1 MKADLKKI
9 ANHYG
14 FSNQLQ
20 MLVEEMAELTQAI
33 CKYKR
38 FENAKERIGVFE
50 NLVEEVADVQIV
62 LSQIKIL
69 VGEKEV
75 EKKIDEKI
83 KRQLNRISSGEQT

>member
-1 MKADLKKI
+1 MEANLKKI

-38 FENAKERIGVFE
+38 FENAKERVDIFE
-50 NLVEEVADVQIV
+50 NLVEEVADVEIV
-62 LSQIKIL
+62 LSQIKML
-69 VGEKEV
+69 VGEKAVNKKV
-75 EKKIDEKI
+75 EEKI
-83 KRQLNRISSGEQT
+83 ARQLKRIGVE

>member
-1 MKADLKKI
+1 MEVNLKKI

-38 FENAKERIGVFE
+38 FENAKERVDIFE
-50 NLVEEVADVQIV
+50 NLIEEVADVEIV
-62 LSQIKIL
+62 LSQIKML
-69 VGEKEV
+69 VGEKAVNKKV
-75 EKKIDEKI
+75 EEKI
-83 KRQLNRISSGEQT
+83 ARQLKRIGVE

>member
-1 MKADLKKI
+1 MEVNLKKI

-38 FENAKERIGVFE
+38 FENAKERVDIFE
-50 NLVEEVADVQIV
+50 NLIEEVADVEIV
-62 LSQIKIL
+62 LSQIKML
-69 VGEKEV
+69 VGEKAVNKKV
-75 EKKIDEKI
+75 EEKVE
-83 KRQLNRISSGEQT
+83 RQLRRIEVGK